1 MKRTGPDI
9 AVLLL
14 RIALALIFIPHGWSK
29 VMGAGGVS
37 AFVQDLPSYG
47 IPTFLG
53 YIAAW
58 SELAGAALLVVGL
71 FTRID
76 AFLLAC
82 TMGVATFVVQLP
94 DAMRDMQPGAN
105 RYFAAMHGIELPFAL
120 LAAAIAVVIIGP
132 GRLSLDAL
140 IWDKVKKKAAA
151 GAAAEGGLRAR
162 PTSPTPTAPAPR

>member
-1 MKRTGPDI
+1 MKRIGSDI

-14 RIALALIFIPHGWSK
+14 RVALALIFIPHGWSK
-29 VMGAGGVS
+29 VMGAGGVG

-58 SELAGAALLVVGL
+58 SELAGAILLAVGL

-94 DAMRDMQPGAN
+94 DALRDVQPGAN

-120 LAAAIAVVIIGP
+120 CAAAVAVAIIGP

-140 IWDKVKKKAAA
+140 IRDKVKKKAAA
-151 GAAAEGGLRAR
+151 GAAAVSASRDNVS
-162 PTSPTPTAPAPR
+162 TTAPAPR

>member
-1 MKRTGPDI
+1 MKKTGTDI

-14 RIALALIFIPHGWSK
+14 RVMLALIFIPHGWSK
-29 VMGAGGVS
+29 VMGNGGVA

-53 YIAAW
+53 YLAAW
-58 SELAGAALLVVGL
+58 SELAGAILLLAGL
-71 FTRID
+71 LTRID

-94 DAMRDMQPGAN
+94 DALREVQPGAN

-120 LAAAIAVVIIGP
+120 LAAALAVVILGP
-132 GRLSLDAL
+132 GRLSLDFL
-140 IWDKVKKKAAA
+140 IVR
-151 GAAAEGGLRAR
+151 GMRTSR
-162 PTSPTPTAPAPR
+162 PQETRSADETSAPHVSSSTAPAPR

>member
-1 MKRTGPDI
+1 MKRTGTDA

-14 RIALALIFIPHGWSK
+14 RVALALIFIPHGWAK
-29 VMGAGGVS
+29 VMGNGGVA

-58 SELAGAALLVVGL
+58 SELAGSILLLAGL
-71 FTRID
+71 LTRID

-94 DAMRDMQPGAN
+94 DVLREAQPGAN

-120 LAAAIAVVIIGP
+120 MAAALAVVILGP
-132 GRLSLDAL
+132 GRLSLDAV
-140 IWDKVKKKAAA
+140 IWRA
-151 GAAAEGGLRAR
+151 LRSADGK
-162 PTSPTPTAPAPR
+162 TSAPQVSRTTAPAPR